1 MASEFIESVRS
12 RMRFQGYALRTE
24 KSYLYW
30 IVQYIRFHG
39 VTHPREMG
47 AIEVEAF
54 LSHLANHRHVAIGT
68 QKLAL
73 NALVYLYDKHLD
85 QPLGELGFRR
95 AQVPRKI
102 PSVLTPNEVNSILEH
117 LEPMFRTIFCL
128 LFGSGLRINECL
140 RLRVMDVDF
149 DSLALTVHDG
159 KGRKD
164 RKTLLS
170 ASLKSDIEFL
180 TQRAKRIQQQDNKQG
195 IGPSLPYA
203 LDRKYPNAYT
213 QLPWMFLFPSSSLCR
228 HPQSGKLCRHHLSDS
243 AARRALAKAVKQCGF
258 THKRITCHT
267 FRHSFATELLKHGKD
282 IRTVQELLGHSDVST
297 TQIYTHVIGEHFA
310 GATSPL
316 DMLSR

>member
-1 MASEFIESVRS
+1 
-12 RMRFQGYALRTE
+12 MRFQGYALRTE

-39 VTHPREMG
+39 KVHPKEMG
-47 AIEVEAF
+47 AVEVEAF
-54 LSHLANHRHVAIGT
+54 LSYLANQRHVAIGT

-73 NALVYLYDKHLD
+73 NALVYLYDKHLK

-102 PSVLTPNEVNSILEH
+102 PSVLTPSEVSNILDH
-117 LEPMFRTIFCL
+117 LEPIFKTIFSL

-140 RLRVMDVDF
+140 RLRVMDLDF
-149 DSLALTVHDG
+149 DSLSLTVHDG

-170 ASLKSDIEFL
+170 RSVKPEVDFL
-180 TQRAKRIQQQDNKQG
+180 IQRAHLIQQKDNKQG

-203 LDRKYPNAYT
+203 LDRKYPNAYR
-213 QLPWMFLFPSSSLCR
+213 QLPWMFLFPSTSICD
-228 HPQSGKLCRHHLSDS
+228 HPLSGKLCRHHISDS
-243 AARRALAKAVKQCGF
+243 AARKALAKAVKKCGF

-267 FRHSFATELLKHGKD
+267 FRHSFATELLKSGKD

-297 TQIYTHVIGEHFA
+297 TQIYTHVLGEHFA

-316 DMLSR
+316 DSLPR